1 MLTAPVDLDPI
12 VARHVE
18 AFHEARRE
26 RIGRIRVRDLLRKK
40 NPYLFLARGVS
51 APRDLARVLVDATL
65 SSSEETMFGQTL
77 EDIAVDVCEAA
88 FGGRKSTAT
97 GIDLEFERDG
107 TRYLVAI
114 KSGPG
119 WGNSSQ
125 VAKMR
130 EDFLRAI
137 RVVRQGRRRIDVQAI
152 NGCCY
157 GTPDTDRGDYRKVC
171 GAAFW
176 ELVSGEPDL
185 YARLAVALRDA
196 AANGHAAAIEGVT
209 ERIADEL
216 ADGWCDGAGCLDWPR
231 IVAAN
236 AARSR
241 VERGYG

>member
-1 MLTAPVDLDPI
+1 MPVDLDPI

-65 SSSEETMFGQTL
+65 SSSEESMFGRTL
-77 EDIAVDVCEAA
+77 ENVAVDVCEAA
-88 FGGRKSTAT
+88 YGGWKSAT
-97 GIDLEFERDG
+97 EGIDLEFERDG
-107 TRYLVAI
+107 ARYLVAI
-114 KSGPG
+114 KSGPS

-125 VAKMR
+125 VKKMR
-130 EDFLRAI
+130 DDFRRAI
-137 RVVRQGRRRIDVQAI
+137 IVVRQGRPGIDVRAI

-157 GTPDTDRGDYRKVC
+157 GTPDNDRGDYRKVC

-176 ELVSGEPDL
+176 ELVSGEPYL

-216 ADGWCDGAGCLDWPR
+216 ADGWCDDAGSLDWPR

-236 AARSR
+236 AARGR
-241 VERGYG
+241 R

>member
-1 MLTAPVDLDPI
+1 MPVDLEPI

-26 RIGRIRVRDLLRKK
+26 RIGRIKVRDLLRKK
-40 NPYLFLARGVS
+40 NPYLFIARGVS
-51 APRDLARVLVDATL
+51 EPRDLARVLVDATL

-77 EDIAVDVCEAA
+77 EDIAIDVCEVA
-88 FGGRKSTAT
+88 FGGRKSAAE
-97 GIDLEFERDG
+97 GIDLEFERGG

-114 KSGPG
+114 KSGPS

-125 VAKMR
+125 IAKMR
-130 EDFLRAI
+130 QDFRRAI
-137 RVVRQGRRRIDVQAI
+137 SVVRQGRRSLDVQAI

-176 ELVSGEPDL
+176 ELISGEPDL
-185 YARLAVALRDA
+185 FARLADALRRA
-196 AANGHAAAIEGVT
+196 SANGHGAAIEALT

-216 ADGWCDGAGCLDWPR
+216 ADGWCGEAGRLDWPR
-231 IVAAN
+231 VVAMN
-236 AARSR
+236 AVRR
-241 VERGYG
+241 RR